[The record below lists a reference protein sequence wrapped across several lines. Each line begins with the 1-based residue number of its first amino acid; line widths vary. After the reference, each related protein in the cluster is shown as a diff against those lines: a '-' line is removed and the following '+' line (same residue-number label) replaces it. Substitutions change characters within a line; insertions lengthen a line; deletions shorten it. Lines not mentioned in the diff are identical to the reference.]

1 MGKTRKRMTMAKYAN
16 KYAAKRAARTTGGP
30 PPTTVDADTT
40 VEEPS
45 KPEPVVEQK
54 DTGMEVLTTKD
65 LMEESNSDII
75 VVKNKKVETKPTREN
90 TTPMPEPQLQQVEI
104 EKPTHKPAG
113 LKQTRRKTATR
124 RKTTKTKTD

>member
-16 KYAAKRAARTTGGP
+16 KYAAKRAARTTRDVP
-30 PPTTVDADTT
+30 PATVDADTT
-40 VEEPS
+40 VEEPIT
-45 KPEPVVEQK
+45 PEPVVEQK

-75 VVKNKKVETKPTREN
+75 VVKNKKAETKPTIEN

-104 EKPTHKPAG
+104 EKPKRKPSG
-113 LKQTRRKTATR
+113 LKQTRTR
-124 RKTTKTKTD
+124 RKTTKTKKD